1 MVASQL
7 SDSDHSPASDTR
19 LATLARRGSTLV
31 EAAPCPDVC
40 DLERPTGTSI
50 WAFAAVLEHDGI
62 PVAEFKARRTHT
74 LEENGERVPEDETTT
89 TLVDVL
95 SYGGWLDHTEFRVSF
110 ARSCVVG
117 VAGCSET
124 DPEFEVAHVQG
135 FAAGVYSGTTPTG
148 MGSAT
153 WTGVMI
159 GMESP
164 EPGSDEVSALLR
176 NGQPDVFLGDAR
188 IMIDDL
194 AVHHPIPPCSTECQ
208 KHSET
213 SAFNAGDGAALT
225 NHVARCGLSG
235 EHARAQHED
244 FDIGLR
250 PFATVESLHR
260 KLEEQLVRGPVA
272 LPSGVFEA
280 FPLLGTDSNVLLQR
294 PCRLSC
300 CPS

>member
-1 MVASQL
+1 M
-7 SDSDHSPASDTR
+7 
-19 LATLARRGSTLV
+19 
-31 EAAPCPDVC
+31 
-40 DLERPTGTSI
+40 
-50 WAFAAVLEHDGI
+50 LEHDGI
-62 PVAEFKARRTHT
+62 PVAELRARRTHTLT

-110 ARSCVVG
+110 SRSCVVG

-188 IMIDDL
+188 IMIDDI
-194 AVHHPIPPCSTECQ
+194 AVHQPPGQ
-208 KHSET
+208 R
-213 SAFNAGDGAALT
+213 AG
-225 NHVARCGLSG
+225 
-235 EHARAQHED
+235 Q
-244 FDIGLR
+244 
-250 PFATVESLHR
+250 
-260 KLEEQLVRGPVA
+260 QQVA
-272 LPSGVFEA
+272 LGHRDCRIFELRQWRTVFRGRATFAVFNHQQWVGCVREHDREGRWREWQSWIGDRYA
-280 FPLLGTDSNVLLQR
+280 IWQIHDPDRVCSLVGSRRRLGKPALRFPN
-294 PCRLSC
+294 
-300 CPS
+300 